1 MRGYTR
7 FVTTVA
13 AFASLALVPISASAS
28 PVFQENFR
36 ITETDIGMDP
46 CSGFQPVAVTE
57 TLHFVLLVNADNAG
71 GFHVNG
77 VVNIENGT
85 GLNLVTG
92 ATYVAG
98 GANATSFNV
107 KPPFP
112 QVITNEATSV
122 LVSQAGAPNLLAKT
136 LIHFTVNANGSVTA
150 AVARFEISCRG

>member
-7 FVTTVA
+7 VLATVG
-13 AFASLALVPISASAS
+13 AFISLALVPINASAS
-28 PVFQENFR
+28 PVFRENFR
-36 ITETDIGMDP
+36 ITETDLGMDP
-46 CSGFQPVAVTE
+46 CAGFQPVAVTE

-85 GLNLVTG
+85 GINLVTG

-112 QVITNEATSV
+112 QVTTNEATAV
-122 LVSQAGAPNLLAKT
+122 LVSQGHAPNMLAKT
-136 LIHFTVNANGSVTA
+136 LIHFTVNANGTVTA
-150 AVARFEISCRG
+150 SIFRFEISCKG